1 MSRSASRCE
10 ASGVVTSFPFLSEP
24 AGVMRSGALRTA
36 LRRDETAGALLPWP
50 RISTPAA
57 AIALF
62 AAGRS
67 PAGSRGGLNMHST
80 ASYETTPETA
90 AFPPLPHNKRDAQ
103 CVQGPLRACL
113 QHGPRGAS
121 PPAQPWERPPG
132 MFSDPALAAASNEMF
147 EDVEPHRARPMP
159 GRFPG
164 ERRMH
169 AGCRKR
175 ERPVGFTNGRSR
187 VRRVRGASTSNR
199 EGSRRLSRDPDRGCR
214 AAV

>member
-1 MSRSASRCE
+1 
-10 ASGVVTSFPFLSEP
+10 
-24 AGVMRSGALRTA
+24 MRSGALPTV
-36 LRRDETAGALLPWP
+36 LRRDKTAGALLPRP

-57 AIALF
+57 AMAPF

-67 PAGSRGGLNMHST
+67 PAGSRGGLHMHST
-80 ASYETTPETA
+80 TSYETTPESA

-103 CVQGPLRACL
+103 CVQGTPRACL

-121 PPAQPWERPPG
+121 PPAQPRERPPG
-132 MFSDPALAAASNEMF
+132 IFSDSSLAAASNEMF
-147 EDVEPHRARPMP
+147 ADVEHHRARLMP

-169 AGCRKR
+169 AGCRTR
-175 ERPVGFTNGRSR
+175 ERPVGFKNGRSR

-214 AAV
+214 TAV